1 LNYIK
6 TKSTYRLG
14 DKNYQ
19 AWSFAKIKFE

>member
-19 AWSFAKIKFE
+19 AWSFAKITFE